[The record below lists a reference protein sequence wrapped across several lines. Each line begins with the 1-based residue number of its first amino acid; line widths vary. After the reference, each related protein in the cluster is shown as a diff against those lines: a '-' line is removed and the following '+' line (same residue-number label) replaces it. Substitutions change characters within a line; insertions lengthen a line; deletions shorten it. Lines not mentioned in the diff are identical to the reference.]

1 MSSEVEFFCR
11 VPTYGKTKI
20 YISNSND
27 KGCLLIGVGGK
38 QYIVSAKDLLL
49 SVMKCMGI
57 EVD

>member
-27 KGCLLIGVGGK
+27 KGCLLIGVGRK
-38 QYIVSAKDLLL
+38 QYRVPAKDLLW